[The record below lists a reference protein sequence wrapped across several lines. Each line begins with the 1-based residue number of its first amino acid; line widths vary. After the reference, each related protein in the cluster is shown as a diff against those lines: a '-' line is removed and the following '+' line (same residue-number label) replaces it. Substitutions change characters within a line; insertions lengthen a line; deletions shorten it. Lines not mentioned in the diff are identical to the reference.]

1 MVIIQGGAMLTINEA
16 AKLLGM
22 PKATVMRW
30 VRQGKLPTRE
40 IGGQT
45 LFSQEE
51 LVRWARKRNIFLH
64 RDVEPAGKEQRSGPE
79 SLYRA
84 VEKGGVFFNVKG
96 NTPTE
101 VLRRSAQLVP
111 LSPEIDKSFIAD
123 LLIQREKLASTG
135 IGKGV
140 AIPHPRY
147 PLESLP
153 VPALITTCF
162 LAKPVDFKAID
173 GKPVF
178 VLFVLLS
185 SNTKLH
191 LHYLSRLSFCLREP
205 EFVSMLSRC
214 KDPQQLL
221 EAIREKE
228 AAID

>member
-1 MVIIQGGAMLTINEA
+1 MLTIDQA

-40 IGGQT
+40 VEGQT
-45 LFSQEE
+45 FIPQED

-64 RDVEPAGKEQRSGPE
+64 REVLPAGGKRSSKPE
-79 SLYRA
+79 SLSVI
-84 VEKGGVFFNVKG
+84 VERGGIFFGVKG
-96 NTPTE
+96 RTPTE
-101 VLRRSAQLVP
+101 VLRRSAQLIP
-111 LSPEIDKSFIAD
+111 LPPEIDKNFIAD

-147 PLESLP
+147 PLESLE

-162 LAKPVDFKAID
+162 LAEPVDFKAID

-185 SNTKLH
+185 STTKLH

-205 EFVSMLSRC
+205 EFVTMLSEC
-214 KDPQQLL
+214 KKPDDLL
-221 EAIREKE
+221 RLLKEKE
-228 AAID
+228 AAMDDA

>member
-1 MVIIQGGAMLTINEA
+1 MLTIDNA

-22 PKATVMRW
+22 PKTTVMRW

-40 IGGQT
+40 VNNQPMIP
-45 LFSQEE
+45 QEE
-51 LVRWARKRNIFLH
+51 LIRWARKRNIFLH
-64 RDVEPAGKEQRSGPE
+64 RDMLPPARKRSSKPE
-79 SLYRA
+79 SLSSV
-84 VEKGGVFFNVKG
+84 VERGGIFFNVKG
-96 NTPTE
+96 RTPTE
-101 VLRRSAQLVP
+101 VLKRSAQLVP

-147 PLESLP
+147 PLESLE

-162 LAKPVDFKAID
+162 LAEPVDFKAID

-185 SNTKLH
+185 STTKLH

-205 EFVSMLSRC
+205 KFVGMLSRC
-214 KDPQQLL
+214 KEPADLL
-221 EAIREKE
+221 SSLREME
-228 AAID
+228 TSMDDA

>member
-1 MVIIQGGAMLTINEA
+1 MLTIDQA

-40 IGGQT
+40 VDSQAMIP
-45 LFSQEE
+45 QEE

-64 RDVEPAGKEQRSGPE
+64 REVLPARGQRSSKPE
-79 SLYRA
+79 SLSAIVQR
-84 VEKGGVFFNVKG
+84 GGVFFDVKG
-96 NTPTE
+96 RTPTE
-101 VLRRSAQLVP
+101 VLKRSAQLVP
-111 LSPEIDKSFIAD
+111 LPPEIDKSFIAD

-147 PLESLP
+147 PLESLG

-162 LAKPVDFKAID
+162 LAEPVDFKAID
-173 GKPVF
+173 GRPVF

-185 SNTKLH
+185 STTRLH

-205 EFVSMLSRC
+205 QFVAMLAKC
-214 KDPQQLL
+214 KRPDDLL
-221 EAIREKE
+221 LSLKEKE
-228 AAID
+228 AEMDDA